1 MKIEF
6 DKKPHT
12 YYVDGEIA
20 GVSVTKLLSNQNI
33 APSYKGVKSEVMKR
47 KAEFGTTIHEEIEKC
62 VKNPKYVPETKS
74 AQNFLTYAKHNYSG
88 AVAEQVLA
96 INWKGLIIA
105 GTADIMAF
113 RKDGKLEIADHKTT
127 TFHRNYVTW
136 QVNILDYMARHI
148 KDGEINGIK
157 FNWKGADVF
166 KCFLYD
172 KETGN
177 MTEQILEKI
186 PDEEIEALFDCE
198 SKGEFYVPKELII
211 KENTMLR
218 FKEIETALKQL
229 DDNKKSLQETEA
241 LLRKEIMDAME
252 EQGIKSYKDDFIS
265 ITYVAE
271 HTDKVIDTDALK
283 SKYPNIYA
291 SNLKDK
297 HVSKCLKIKITGI
310 KNE

>member
-33 APSYKGVKSEVMKR
+33 APNYEGVNKDVLKR

-62 VKNPKYVPETKS
+62 VKNPKYEPETKS

-96 INWKGLIIA
+96 INWNGLIIA

-113 RKDGKLEIADHKTT
+113 RKDGKLEIADHKTSA
-127 TFHRNYVTW
+127 FHRNYVTW

-157 FNWKGADVF
+157 FNWKGADLF
-166 KCFLYD
+166 KCFVYD
-172 KETGN
+172 KETGD
-177 MTEQILEKI
+177 MVEHTLEKI

-218 FKEIETALKQL
+218 FKEVERTLKEL
-229 DDNKKSLQETEA
+229 DNTKKGLQETEA
-241 LLRKEIMDAME
+241 LLRKEIMEAME
-252 EQGIKSYKDDFIS
+252 QQGIKSYKDDFIS

-271 HTDKVIDTDALK
+271 RVDKVIDTEALK
-283 SKYPNIYA
+283 RKYPDIYA

-297 HVSKCLKIKITGI
+297 HVSKCLKIKVTETD
-310 KNE
+310 NE